1 MSHKAGHII
10 VQALITVPTL
20 SPEQRTHLLEIES
33 RDQYTIAD
41 RMFLCVLTY
50 QVADD
55 LIEDH

>member
-10 VQALITVPTL
+10 VQSLLTVSTITQD
-20 SPEQRTHLLEIES
+20 QRAHLQEIEG

-55 LIEDH
+55 LVEDH